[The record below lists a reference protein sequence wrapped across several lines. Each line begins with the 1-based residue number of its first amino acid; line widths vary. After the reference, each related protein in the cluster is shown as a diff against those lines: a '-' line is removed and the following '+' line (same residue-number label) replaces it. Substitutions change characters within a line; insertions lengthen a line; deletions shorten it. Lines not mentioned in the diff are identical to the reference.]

1 MVDKM
6 AVDIRNGISRRKF
19 HCSLRLPTCYQNK
32 ALVASNMSNF
42 ALHRAELDHQQQIR
56 LNHDLQGARLQGT
69 DEA

>member
-32 ALVASNMSNF
+32 ASVASNF
-42 ALHRAELDHQQQIR
+42 ALHRAELDHQQQTR

>member
-19 HCSLRLPTCYQNK
+19 HYSLRLPTCYQNK
-32 ALVASNMSNF
+32 ALVASNMSYF
-42 ALHRAELDHQQQIR
+42 ALHHAELNHQQQTR
-56 LNHDLQGARLQGT
+56 LNHDLQEARLQGT